1 MNKKSILF
9 FLGVYF
15 LAHITF
21 AQSLPLIHANS
32 NLVDIKEG
40 NTLAKGAWSIM
51 PEANPDIFTSSEVG
65 EILTFYTDLDS
76 ISFEI
81 HPKTIHNFII
91 LLNGKDSAYTQIKYE
106 PTYLEKLK
114 LGKDYQKEAEIE
126 IPTFTYQEASNPNL
140 MALRKGFNL
149 DSIAGTGNEISQILN
164 LLHWIHDLVPH
175 DGNINNPT
183 VKNALSMIN
192 VCQTDE
198 RGLNCRGLAIVLN
211 ECYLAMGFKSRFVT
225 CMPKDSVFQDCHVIN
240 SVYSYD
246 LQKWIW
252 IDPTNDAY
260 VMDEKGELLGLG
272 EVREKLI
279 NEEMVI
285 LNPDANWNNKH
296 STLKENYLMNYMAKN
311 LYRFS
316 CVLESKYDIET
327 SQQGKQVEYLELI
340 PTDGLNQ
347 KPKISEEYYKK
358 SGMTFKTY
366 KTNDSN
372 IFWAKPKK

>member
-1 MNKKSILF
+1 MNKKSMLF

-15 LAHITF
+15 FAHITF

-51 PEANPDIFTSSEVG
+51 PEANPDIFNSNKLG
-65 EILTFYTDLDS
+65 ETVTFYTDIDS
-76 ISFEI
+76 ISFKIETGVI
-81 HPKTIHNFII
+81 YDFII

-106 PTYLEKLK
+106 PTYLEKLRMA
-114 LGKDYQKEAEIE
+114 KDYQKETEIE
-126 IPTFTYQEASNPNL
+126 IPKFTYQSSSDPNL
-140 MALRKGFNL
+140 VALRNGFNL
-149 DSIAGTGNEISQILN
+149 DSIAGTGNEVSQILN
-164 LLHWIHDLVPH
+164 LLHWIHGLVPH
-175 DGNINNPT
+175 DGNQNNPT

-211 ECYLAMGFKSRFVT
+211 ECYLAMGFKSRFIT
-225 CMPKDSVFQDCHVIN
+225 CMPKDSIFQDCHVIN

-252 IDPTNDAY
+252 VDPTNDAY

-279 NEEMVI
+279 HEEMVI

-296 STLKENYLMNYMAKN
+296 STLKENYLLNYMAKN

-327 SQQGKQVEYLELI
+327 FRKGKKIEYVELI
-340 PTDGLNQ
+340 PLDGLSQN
-347 KPKISEEYYKK
+347 PKISKRVFKNSEV
-358 SGMTFKTY
+358 TFKTY
-366 KTNDSN
+366 KTNDPS
-372 IFWAKPKK
+372 IFWAKPE